1 MYTLLMSKKAEQD
14 YIYACRVGLKDK
26 IHKILHI
33 MESNPY
39 GSPPPYEK
47 LSGDLN
53 GCYSRRLTVKH
64 RFVYQVF
71 EKEKT
76 IRILRM
82 WSHYD

>member
-1 MYTLLMSKKAEQD
+1 MYTLLMSKQAEQD

-26 IHKILHI
+26 IQKILHI
-33 MESNPY
+33 MGSNPY
-39 GSPPPYEK
+39 VMPPPYEK
-47 LSGDLN
+47 LNGNLR
-53 GCYSRRLTVKH
+53 GCYSRRLNIKH
-64 RFVYQVF
+64 RLVYEVF